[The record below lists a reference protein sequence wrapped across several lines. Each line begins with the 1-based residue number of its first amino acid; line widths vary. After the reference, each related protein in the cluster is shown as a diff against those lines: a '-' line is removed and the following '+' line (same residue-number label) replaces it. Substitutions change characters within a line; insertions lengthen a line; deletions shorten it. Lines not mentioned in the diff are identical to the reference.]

1 MGFTFKENVAD
12 IRNSKVANIIKELQS
27 YRVQVDVIDP
37 YANPEELMSEYQI
50 ELKGKPQGKYDA
62 IIAAVAHKQYRDYT
76 ENEFLALSNDK
87 GILIDVKGLYK
98 DNIKHLTY
106 WSL

>member
-27 YRVQVDVIDP
+27 YRVQVDVVDP
-37 YANPEELMSEYQI
+37 YANADELEHEYHI
-50 ELKGKPQGKYDA
+50 ELKDEPQGKYDA
-62 IIAAVAHKQYRDYT
+62 IVVAVAHKQYRECT
-76 ENEFLALSNDK
+76 EKDFLKLSNDK
-87 GILIDVKGLYK
+87 GILIDIKGLYK
-98 DNIKHLTY
+98 DNIKELTY